1 MYAFREMQSEK
12 MHDGK
17 FYLDL
22 YIYIYWHNRDLV
34 VNRKKKVHMIDSQ
47 LIRNLGATLFWLGG
61 GVWNGGLL
69 T

>member
-22 YIYIYWHNRDLV
+22 YVYIYIYIGITETW
-34 VNRKKKVHMIDSQ
+34 
-47 LIRNLGATLFWLGG
+47 
-61 GVWNGGLL
+61 LL
-69 T
+69 TGKRKFT